1 MANFTSLLGSRDT
14 APRNRYITYGYDFQI
29 FNNDGVCTHLQDWA
43 GLDPMMS
50 ASRFAKLQSLQ
61 KMTEMQ
67 EFLEFIAKEGQWYY
81 HFIALRR

>member
-1 MANFTSLLGSRDT
+1 MHSLSFTISYTYTTGKHNYCSHDIDRQ
-14 APRNRYITYGYDFQI
+14 NRCITYDLQI
-29 FNNDGVCTHLQDWA
+29 FNNDGVCTHFQDWA

-67 EFLEFIAKEGQWYY
+67 EFLEFIAKEGQ
-81 HFIALRR
+81 

>member
-1 MANFTSLLGSRDT
+1 MISYTYTTGKHNYCSHDID
-14 APRNRYITYGYDFQI
+14 PQNRCITYDLQI
-29 FNNDGVCTHLQDWA
+29 FNNDGVCTHFQDWA

-67 EFLEFIAKEGQWYY
+67 EFLEFIAKEGQ
-81 HFIALRR
+81 